1 VRRMSANSK
10 PAEIVVADPVVN
22 SIGEVHDKMQISS
35 EITLHSSV
43 KPWTVEDSE
52 ALYQIRGWGEP
63 YFSVNAAG
71 HVTVSPKGDRGGSLD
86 LLDLVNALKQRDI
99 HLPLLIRFADI
110 LEDRI
115 ERLNACFAKA
125 IARYNYPGVYRGVF
139 PIKCNQHRHLVEDL
153 VRFGRS
159 HQFGLEAGSKP
170 ELMITL
176 AMLDTPGALLIC
188 NGYKD
193 REYIEAAILAQ
204 RLGQK
209 CIIVLEQVEEVELVI
224 ESSRKLG
231 IQPIVG
237 LRAKLTAKGE
247 GRWGTSAGDR
257 AKFGLTIPEILQAV
271 NKLKAADLLESIQL
285 LHFHIGSQISS
296 ISVVKDA
303 LKEASQIYVELV
315 KLGAPM
321 QYLDVGGGL
330 AVDYDGSKTSFH
342 ASKNYN
348 MQNYANDVVAEVK
361 DACTVANIA
370 VPTLISE
377 SGRAIA
383 SHQSVLVFDILGK
396 SEVSFEAPEP
406 LSEDAPLTLQNLYET
421 YLSITAENYQEA
433 YNDAIQF
440 KNEAISRF
448 TLGYLSLSDR
458 ARAESLYWACCHKI
472 LGISRQQDYVP
483 DDLETLEQNM
493 AAIYYAN
500 FSVFQSAPD
509 IWGIDQL
516 FPIMP
521 IHRLGEEP
529 TCRATLADLTCDSDG
544 KIDQFIDLKDVKS
557 LLELH
562 TLQPNSPYY
571 LGMFL
576 NGAYQE
582 IMGNLHNLFGDT
594 NTVHIRLTP
603 KGYSIEHVVRG
614 DTIREVLGYVQYD
627 AADLL
632 ENIRNQSEQALQEGR
647 ITLQEAQ
654 LLLKNYEQSL
664 SSYTYLKS

>member
-1 VRRMSANSK
+1 MGAKAKQTEPLVAKAETNGRARHNESK
-10 PAEIVVADPVVN
+10 EVSGLTSPVW
-22 SIGEVHDKMQISS
+22 S
-35 EITLHSSV
+35 
-43 KPWTVEDSE
+43 VEDSE
-52 ALYQIRGWGEP
+52 ALYQIKGWGEP
-63 YFSVNAAG
+63 YFSVNEAG
-71 HVTVSPKGDRGGSLD
+71 HVIVAPKGDRGGSLD
-86 LLDLVNALKQRDI
+86 LFELVNGLKQRDI

-153 VRFGRS
+153 VQFGKS
-159 HQFGLEAGSKP
+159 HQFGIEAGSKP
-170 ELMITL
+170 ELMIAL

-204 RLGQK
+204 RLGQR
-209 CIIVLEQVEEVELVI
+209 CIIVLEQSEEVELVI
-224 ESSRKLG
+224 EASRKLG

-247 GRWGTSAGDR
+247 GRWGISAGDR
-257 AKFGLTIPEILQAV
+257 AKFGLTIPEIIQAV
-271 NKLKAADLLESIQL
+271 DKLKAADLLGSLQL

-296 ISVVKDA
+296 ISVIKDA
-303 LKEASQIYVELV
+303 LREASQIYVELF

-330 AVDYDGSKTSFH
+330 AVDYDGSKTTFY

-361 DACTVANIA
+361 DACTEAKIA

-383 SHQSVLVFDILGK
+383 SHQSVLVFDVLGK
-396 SEVSFEAPEP
+396 SEVASEEPEP
-406 LSEDAPLTLQNLYET
+406 LHPDENLTIQKLYET
-421 YLSITAENYQEA
+421 YQSISAETYQEA
-433 YNDAIQF
+433 YNDIVQF
-440 KNEAISRF
+440 KEEAINRF

-458 ARAESLYWACCHKI
+458 ARAERLYWSCCHKI
-472 LGISRQQDYVP
+472 LDIVRQQDYVP
-483 DDLETLEQNM
+483 DDMEALEQNM
-493 AAIYYAN
+493 ASIYYAN
-500 FSVFQSAPD
+500 LSVFQSAPD
-509 IWGIDQL
+509 SWAIDQL

-521 IHRLGEEP
+521 IHRLNEKP

-562 TLQPNSPYY
+562 PLRSGKSYY

-603 KGYSIEHVVRG
+603 KGYHIEHVVRG
-614 DTIREVLGYVQYD
+614 DTVREVLSYVQYD
-627 AADLL
+627 PEDLL
-632 ENIRNQSEQALQEGR
+632 ENIRNQAEHALQEGQ